1 MRRHRGSLQALLLA
15 GLMLSA
21 TASADARSRA
31 CDRLEASLT
40 ALSRARGDPALG
52 DRYDHA
58 IAAQIEQLRRANAT
72 ARRSGC
78 AGLLSIFGSSG
89 NGRCRDLDGTIAHMK
104 RNLST
109 LRERRGILASRRS
122 VQAEKRRIG
131 RAPEAHGCNDGAAR
145 TVTVAARPSQIGKAA
160 GAFDQT
166 LGNGIVIHRSS
177 PADSNGESSGK
188 PAADDAPQ
196 LPAIPAGTYSTLCV
210 RTCDGFYFPIS
221 YATTPKN
228 FAQDERICEARCP
241 GADARL
247 YYHRAEGQE
256 AEDMLSLT
264 G

>member
-40 ALSRARGDPALG
+40 ALSRARVDPALD

-58 IAAQIEQLRRANAT
+58 IAAQIEQLRRAGAT

-131 RAPEAHGCNDGAAR
+131 RALEAQGCNDGAAR

-166 LGNGIVIHRSS
+166 SGMASSSIDRAPLTATESQAESPRRTTHRNSRLFRRGPTARS
-177 PADSNGESSGK
+177 ASGRATASIFRFPMRRRRK
-188 PAADDAPQ
+188 TSRRTKGYARRAARAP
-196 LPAIPAGTYSTLCV
+196 TLV
-210 RTCDGFYFPIS
+210 SIITAPRDRKRRTCC
-221 YATTPKN
+221 
-228 FAQDERICEARCP
+228 R
-241 GADARL
+241 
-247 YYHRAEGQE
+247 
-256 AEDMLSLT
+256 
-264 G
+264 